1 MFIADKYVYYVLSD
15 MANVINNTDLEKISQ
30 TVANGKEDKESLRR
44 PVKLKGEWN
53 LDPTK
58 GYQFRTELSFEKGKE
73 VIEIDSPSYLGG
85 NGNRLGP
92 MAYCVAGITS
102 CFIATFTS
110 IAATQRINLTK
121 LNVNT
126 ECIINFAKTFDVA
139 DEPITE
145 GISFEIDAESNNVD
159 KQKLQE
165 VVKMAEERCPAMYS
179 MSHVIKVNA
188 QIM

>member
-1 MFIADKYVYYVLSD
+1 MLSD
-15 MANVINNTDLEKISQ
+15 MANVIANTDLDKISQ
-30 TVANGKEDKESLRR
+30 TITNGKKDKESLRR
-44 PVKLKGEWN
+44 PVKLQGEWN

-58 GYQFRTELSFEKGKE
+58 GYQFRTELSYEKGKA
-73 VIEIDSPSYLGG
+73 VIEIDSPSFLGG

-110 IAATQRINLTK
+110 VATTQGINLTK

-126 ECIINFAKTFDVA
+126 ECMINFAKTFDVA

-145 GISFEIDAESNNVD
+145 GINFKIDVESNNAD
-159 KQKLQE
+159 KQKLQQL
-165 VVKMAEERCPAMYS
+165 VKMAEERCPAMYS

-188 QIM
+188 QIK

>member
-1 MFIADKYVYYVLSD
+1 MLSD
-15 MANVINNTDLEKISQ
+15 MANVIANTDLDKISQ
-30 TVANGKEDKESLRR
+30 TITNGKKDKESLRR
-44 PVKLKGEWN
+44 PVKLQGEWN

-58 GYQFRTELSFEKGKE
+58 GYQFRTELSYEKGKA
-73 VIEIDSPSYLGG
+73 VIEIDSPSFLGG

-110 IAATQRINLTK
+110 VAATQGINLTK

-126 ECIINFAKTFDVA
+126 ECMINFAKTFDVA

-145 GISFEIDAESNNVD
+145 GINFKIDAESNNTD
-159 KQKLQE
+159 KQKLQQL
-165 VVKMAEERCPAMYS
+165 VKMAEERCPAMYS

-188 QIM
+188 QIK